1 MVRMLGRGLF
11 AMVTVT
17 AAAGTA
23 CRDST
28 NPVPNADV
36 MPPVL
41 GTLVVSTSTTG
52 AALDPDGYTV
62 TVDGTLS
69 QPVGTSGSVTFDS
82 LVSGPHRVELAGVA
96 ENCTVIGAN
105 PQTDPVPAGDT
116 ARAAF
121 AVSCA
126 SVRIIGLGQIQDA
139 WTPPSWWDEFNFDV
153 RSDLTG
159 KLVYNEHWYRTDGSY
174 VTLVVDPSDP
184 ETGITGFKATATACA
199 DSTRG
204 VEFDGVSREVVDVLA
219 PQNVGSLVVFHAVAC
234 DNGPSGSGLDFFS
247 FAVPGVEYL
256 HSGLLTT
263 GDIAKASY

>member
-1 MVRMLGRGLF
+1 MTRAVQRKVF
-11 AMVTVT
+11 
-17 AAAGTA
+17 AAAAAALLGIG

-28 NPVPNADV
+28 
-36 MPPVL
+36 
-41 GTLVVSTSTTG
+41 
-52 AALDPDGYTV
+52 
-62 TVDGTLS
+62 
-69 QPVGTSGSVTFDS
+69 
-82 LVSGPHRVELAGVA
+82 
-96 ENCTVIGAN
+96 
-105 PQTDPVPAGDT
+105 T
-116 ARAAF
+116 ARPVADLSAGG
-121 AVSCA
+121 
-126 SVRIIGLGQIQDA
+126 VRVTGTGQIQDA
-139 WTPPSWWDEFNFDV
+139 ASPPSWWDEFNFDV

-159 KLVYNEHWYRTDGSY
+159 KLVYNEHWYRPDGSY
-174 VTLVVDPSDP
+174 VVLVVDPSDP
-184 ETGITGFKATATACA
+184 ETGITGFKATATAYA

>member
-1 MVRMLGRGLF
+1 MTRAVQRKVLAAVAAVLLGIG
-11 AMVTVT
+11 
-17 AAAGTA
+17 

-28 NPVPNADV
+28 TARPVAD
-36 MPPVL
+36 L
-41 GTLVVSTSTTG
+41 
-52 AALDPDGYTV
+52 
-62 TVDGTLS
+62 
-69 QPVGTSGSVTFDS
+69 FF
-82 LVSGPHRVELAGVA
+82 
-96 ENCTVIGAN
+96 N
-105 PQTDPVPAGDT
+105 DT
-116 ARAAF
+116 AATEICPLPYTALSR
-121 AVSCA
+121 
-126 SVRIIGLGQIQDA
+126 
-139 WTPPSWWDEFNFDV
+139 SWWDEFNFDV

-219 PQNVGSLVVFHAVAC
+219 PQNVASLVVFHAVAC
-234 DNGPSGSGLDFFS
+234 DSGPSGSGPDFFS